1 MLDPDFADRSTGPQR
16 QSGKARKTSKAP
28 VAFFA
33 RTPSYQCRGKSPGRP
48 QPAAT
53 SRRLQVASNGGP
65 DRSGRRPHL

>member
-48 QPAAT
+48 QPAAHKPP
-53 SRRLQVASNGGP
+53 AA
-65 DRSGRRPHL
+65 GRFFRGA